1 MENNAVNTIASS
13 LQNGTAAAPANEPQ
27 TLADVIGVSESPAEQ
42 QPTPETTP
50 AQPQQEPGWFKGRME
65 KERAKWDAERQAETA
80 RMEERQNALL
90 ERIIARDAQ
99 DLVDSGEFKS
109 LERATE
115 YLRMKE
121 GLPINQQPS
130 QNVAQ
135 HPRDEQGRFVSPQAQ
150 QLSPEYAEAHQRA
163 GELVKQAD
171 ALHRATGVD
180 VMAIYNTNPQARE
193 MILGGKDF
201 VDVLQTFGSQPK
213 QHVPSPIR
221 SSNGVSVGNVSIAKM
236 SDQEFAKLNAL
247 LAKNGKVDMR

>member
-1 MENNAVNTIASS
+1 MDNIAVNNVAAS

-42 QPTPETTP
+42 QPAPETTP

-65 KERAKWDAERQAETA
+65 KERAKWEADRQAETA

-130 QNVAQ
+130 QNIPQ
-135 HPRDEQGRFVSPQAQ
+135 QPRDEQGRFVSQQAQ
-150 QLSPEYAEAHQRA
+150 QRAH
-163 GELVKQAD
+163 ELVSQAD

-180 VMAIYNTNPQARE
+180 VMAIYNTNPQARD
-193 MILGGKDF
+193 MVLGGKDF

-213 QHVPSPIR
+213 QQHVPTPIR

-236 SDQEFAKLNAL
+236 SDQDFAKLNDL